1 MKQVLSEQPV
11 ARSGG
16 RSAVVLR
23 MRWLV
28 CGSLWLALLGCSSNP
43 VPARPSAPA
52 PSVTSTP
59 SNDAA
64 EVRRRAQLRLE
75 LAVGYY
81 EQGKVDIALEELAQV
96 LTLDPSMVDAYNL
109 RGLILM
115 RRNDPRGAEESF
127 RRAMSLSG
135 NDASALH
142 NLGWLLC
149 QQRRF
154 DEARRLFTQALANPG
169 YGERA
174 KTFLTQGICD
184 LRAGQPALA
193 EQSLSRAYELDAGN
207 PVTGYNLAL
216 LLYQRGD
223 VARAQFYIRRINNS
237 EFANAET
244 LWLGIRVE
252 RRMNNTDAM
261 SQLSEQLRRRF
272 PQSREAVA
280 LERGAFNE

>member
-1 MKQVLSEQPV
+1 
-11 ARSGG
+11 
-16 RSAVVLR
+16 
-23 MRWLV
+23 MRRV
-28 CGSLWLALLGCSSNP
+28 HR
-43 VPARPSAPA
+43 VPQAPA
-52 PSVTSTP
+52 PGPCVRMTRWLAVGALLALVAGCASSPAPTRPSSPPPPVTSTP
-59 SNDAA
+59 SNDAS

-81 EQGKVDIALEELAQV
+81 EQGKIDIALEELGQV
-96 LTLDPSMVDAYNL
+96 LQLDPSMADAYNL

-115 RRNDPRGAEESF
+115 RRNDLRGAEDSF
-127 RRAMSLSG
+127 RRAIALGG
-135 NDASALH
+135 NDANAQH

-193 EQSLSRAYELDAGN
+193 EQALARAYELDAGN

-216 LLYQRGD
+216 LLYQRGE
-223 VARAQFYIRRINNS
+223 VSRAQFYIRRINNS
-237 EFANAET
+237 ELANAES

-252 RRMNNTDAM
+252 RRMNNTEAM
-261 SQLSEQLRRRF
+261 NQLSEQLRRRF

>member
-1 MKQVLSEQPV
+1 MKRVHPM
-11 ARSGG
+11 
-16 RSAVVLR
+16 RSATTRDRPRAGARVLHGLGVVAL
-23 MRWLV
+23 
-28 CGSLWLALLGCSSNP
+28 LAVLLGCSSSPAP
-43 VPARPSAPA
+43 VQPSPPR

-75 LAVGYY
+75 LAVGYF
-81 EQGKVDIALEELAQV
+81 EQGKIDIALEELGQV
-96 LTLDPSMVDAYNL
+96 LQLDPSMADAYNL
-109 RGLILM
+109 RGLVLM

-127 RRAMSLSG
+127 RRAIALGG
-135 NDASALH
+135 NDATAQH

-193 EQSLSRAYELDAGN
+193 EQSLARAYELDAGN

-216 LLYQRGD
+216 LLYQRGE
-223 VARAQFYIRRINNS
+223 VSRAQFYIRRINNS

-252 RRMNNTDAM
+252 RRMNNTEAM
-261 SQLSEQLRRRF
+261 NQLSDQLRRRF